1 MYVKGRDE
9 PKTGQ
14 DRLNPLR
21 CKKADN
27 SMYNDDD
34 PFSQRLDRGSQM
46 NEERACRQGLIGVG

>member
-14 DRLNPLR
+14 DRPNPLR

-27 SMYNDDD
+27 SIYNDDD
-34 PFSQRLDRGSQM
+34 HFSQRPDRGSQM
-46 NEERACRQGLIGVG
+46 NEERACMQGLIGVG